1 VILLHM
7 FTYANTGLS
16 KVNTLSWSRNSL
28 H

>member
-1 VILLHM
+1 VILLHT
-7 FTYANTGLS
+7 FTYPNTGLS